1 MIHNL
6 LNQNSN
12 HLNLIV
18 WVILATLFLNACEPI
33 EEPQVVIETI
43 RPVKTVV
50 VTAPP
55 VETLRRHPG
64 KVQAY
69 QRAELAFNVQGNLIE
84 LPIKEGQ
91 EVEKNTLLA
100 HLDPRDYKTRL
111 AKVESSIAQA
121 RAQLKAMKAGARPE
135 DVQVLTAEM
144 AAAKARFQEAKQQYT
159 RYKDLWA
166 KRVVSKADYD
176 RQESAYNVARA
187 QLNTAQQNLLKGKM
201 GARREEID
209 AMESNIQGLIAQ
221 RDEAQN
227 ALNDTYLR
235 APFTGVIAKKFVEN
249 YQNIKA
255 KDPILILQ
263 DISQL
268 DIVVNVPEQL
278 IIHAKEPEFYQFAAI
293 FDTVPNKK
301 FALTIKE
308 YSTEADPKTQTY
320 RGVFTMQAPK
330 DIKIWP
336 GMTATLI
343 AIEPNTTSLS
353 SSHILPIPVNAVF
366 TNALNQQ
373 FVWLVETS
381 NMTVHKQQ
389 VQVGELTGES
399 IQITRG
405 LNAGER
411 IVIAGVHFLQE
422 GLTIR
427 LLDDNGY

>member
-1 MIHNL
+1 MMHNSIKPK
-6 LNQNSN
+6 LNDLNSMF
-12 HLNLIV
+12 
-18 WVILATLFLNACEPI
+18 WVILVTVFLNACEPV
-33 EEPQVVIETI
+33 EEPQASIETI
-43 RPVKTVV
+43 RPVKTMV

-55 VETLRRHPG
+55 IETRRRHPG

-69 QRAELAFNVQGNLIE
+69 QRAELAFNVPGTLIE

-91 EVEKNTLLA
+91 EVKKNTLLA

-111 AKVESSIAQA
+111 AKVESAIAEA

-135 DVQVLTAEM
+135 DVRVLTAELS
-144 AAAKARFQEAKQQYT
+144 AAKARFQEAKQQYL
-159 RYKDLWA
+159 RYKDLWS

-201 GARREEID
+201 GARREDIE

-227 ALNDTYLR
+227 ALDDTYLK
-235 APFTGVIAKKFVEN
+235 APFDGVIAKKFVEN

-255 KDPILILQ
+255 KEPILILQ
-263 DISQL
+263 DISRL

-293 FDTVPNKK
+293 FDSVPNEK
-301 FALTIKE
+301 FALKIKE

-320 RGVFTMQAPK
+320 RGVFTMKAPK
-330 DIKIWP
+330 NIKIWP

-343 AIEPNTTSLS
+343 ATEPNTTAIS
-353 SSHILPIPVNAVF
+353 SSPTLLIPTHAVF
-366 TNALNQQ
+366 TNELNQQ
-373 FVWLVETS
+373 FVWLVNTS
-381 NMTVHKQQ
+381 NMKVQKNP

-399 IQITRG
+399 IQITHG
-405 LNAGER
+405 LTAGER

-422 GLTIR
+422 GITIR
-427 LLDDNGY
+427 LLDNNGY